1 MSRCRNR
8 RDILSRCVARL
19 TAKATYVDQPW
30 VERAVCQPPE
40 KIAKCMVSNSSPF
53 GLEPTVPETGWVKPG
68 ETYELLSGR
77 LGDIAVVC
85 FGGYRTDDGDFTP
98 TVMGVRRHIFAEP
111 AATMEGLDVS
121 LDIPLKKT
129 MRLRM
134 MDPPTWPGGLHDPA
148 ITISLDLGSDGAIP
162 MTRAL
167 MPAGENVAGSASGRQ
182 APGRHLRCGYF
193 FYSRIQA
200 MTPTKLP
207 VPTVDIGNPGSL
219 RDAATRLR

>member
-1 MSRCRNR
+1 MP
-8 RDILSRCVARL
+8 A
-19 TAKATYVDQPW
+19 PG
-30 VERAVCQPPE
+30 E

-111 AATMEGLDVS
+111 AATMAGLDVS

-167 MPAGENVAGSASGRQ
+167 MPAGDNTWLAPRQVAKLQGDIYDAS
-182 APGRHLRCGYF
+182 YF

-207 VPTVDIGNPGSL
+207 SSYSL
-219 RDAATRLR
+219 ISGIREASETRLPVFGDGAWSLELSPIEDDLHGLWGP